1 MFPETYFKRVDES
14 DDDRFYIQPRL
25 VVHIDDEAIQATTDL
40 YREFLPF
47 DGEIL
52 DLMSSWRS
60 HLPPE
65 ADYQRVVGL
74 GMNQEELRQN
84 PQLTEYIVHNL
95 NVQPELPFAD
105 ASFDGCVLAVSVQ
118 YLTRPVDVFRD
129 VGRVLRPG
137 APFITVF
144 SNRMFP
150 TKAVAVWRSLDDHGH
165 IQLVGQYYHLAGCFD
180 QIRAFDRSTHT
191 GADPLYAV
199 VGLRADLPEG

>member
-1 MFPETYFKRVDES
+1 MFPETYFNRVDES
-14 DDDRFYIQPRL
+14 DDDLFYLQPRL
-25 VVHIDDEAIQATTDL
+25 VVHIDDQAIQATTDL

-65 ADYQRVVGL
+65 ADYRRVVGL
-74 GMNQEELRQN
+74 GMNEGELLQN
-84 PQLTEYIVHNL
+84 PQLTDYVVHNL
-95 NVQPELPFAD
+95 NAIPQLPFDD

-118 YLTRPVDVFRD
+118 YLTRPIDVFRD

-150 TKAVAVWRSLDDHGH
+150 TKAVAIWHSLDDYGH
-165 IQLVGQYYHLAGCFD
+165 IQLVGQYYHLADCFRE
-180 QIRAFDRSTHT
+180 IRAFDRTPRK
-191 GADPLYAV
+191 GGDPLYAV
-199 VGLRADLPEG
+199 VGLRAEPDA